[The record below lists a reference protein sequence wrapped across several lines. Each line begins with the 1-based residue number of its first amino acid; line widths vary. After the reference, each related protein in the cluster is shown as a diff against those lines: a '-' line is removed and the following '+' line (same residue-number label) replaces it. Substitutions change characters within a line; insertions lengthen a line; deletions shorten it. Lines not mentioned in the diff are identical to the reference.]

1 MMKCMLFIHKI
12 LKEDK
17 DSMIST
23 VFKALKEDS
32 RRGDFVHL
40 TTKEKVDLDI
50 DLSNDEIESM
60 SQWMW
65 KRFLN
70 NKIKFAAFQNLTKEN
85 SKKEKTM
92 GHFISCDNYEDRL
105 VIGSFLEKR
114 NKEDTGDN

>member
-1 MMKCMLFIHKI
+1 MKKRLLFLHYI

-17 DSMIST
+17 DSMISK

-40 TTKEKVDLDI
+40 KTKDKVDLEM
-50 DLSNDEIESM
+50 DLSNDEIKSM

-70 NKIKFAAFQNLTKEN
+70 NKIKLAAFQNLTEEN
-85 SKKEKTM
+85 STKEKTKDII
-92 GHFISCDNYEDRL
+92 FNE
-105 VIGSFLEKR
+105 F
-114 NKEDTGDN
+114 